1 MICHGHGILALIHK
15 PRLVVWLTEVFW
27 HACLNSFA
35 IIKDLLD
42 STRFFYFSLAHVLA
56 EHLVSAPPRLDLL
69 RHGPDADLVM
79 LQQGSS
85 VGSRKKIEGRS
96 I

>member
-42 STRFFYFSLAHVLA
+42 SPSIFTFRLVHVSA
-56 EHLVSAPPRLDLL
+56 EHVASLSPHLNILRYGLDD
-69 RHGPDADLVM
+69 GLVM
-79 LQQGSS
+79 LREDGQAA
-85 VGSRKKIEGRS
+85 RKEGAK
-96 I
+96 